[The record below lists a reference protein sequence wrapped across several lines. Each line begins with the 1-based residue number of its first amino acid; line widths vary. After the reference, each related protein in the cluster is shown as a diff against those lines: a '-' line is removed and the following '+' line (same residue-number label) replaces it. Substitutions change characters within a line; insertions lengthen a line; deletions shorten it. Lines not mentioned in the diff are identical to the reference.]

1 MTSIYGISKGPHIL
15 KATKYSLWNVEL
27 YIIVRST
34 KTEQYL
40 TVNYKKRAFV
50 PKEQMKLYLILSS
63 KG

>member
-1 MTSIYGISKGPHIL
+1 MTSIYGIGKGPHFL

-40 TVNYKKRAFV
+40 TVNYKKKGICTKRAN
-50 PKEQMKLYLILSS
+50 
-63 KG
+63 